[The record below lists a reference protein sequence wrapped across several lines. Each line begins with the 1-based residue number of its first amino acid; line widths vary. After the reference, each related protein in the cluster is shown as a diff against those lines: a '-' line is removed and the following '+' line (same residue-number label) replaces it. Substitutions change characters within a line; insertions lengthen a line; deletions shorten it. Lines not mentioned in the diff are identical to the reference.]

1 MPGQILGD
9 RYEVEK
15 QLGKKAGRWTLL
27 ARDLVTD
34 SPVILKVL
42 FIDDEMHQD
51 DLKLFTREVQT
62 LQTLDHPATP
72 KYLGYFEIDL
82 ANDGKA
88 LALIQSYID
97 GVSLEQYLGKGRALS
112 EKEALL
118 LAKAVLKILI
128 YLHDHDPPIVHR
140 DIKPSNVLL
149 SSRTEDSAAKIS
161 LVDFGSVKSFGV
173 SDHTSFTM
181 VGTDGYMPPEQMGR
195 RAVRASD
202 LYGLGMTLIRAIAEL
217 EPEEM
222 PKRGFRVEVNEIEQ
236 LRACNPAFVAWL
248 QQMTEPELDKRF
260 MSAQEALDVLRS
272 IQQSVVAS

>member
-34 SPVILKVL
+34 SAVILKLL

-62 LQTLDHPATP
+62 LQTLDHPAMP

-82 ANDGKA
+82 AHDGKA
-88 LALIQSYID
+88 LALIQSYIE
-97 GVSLEQYLGKGRALS
+97 GVSLDQYLSKGRILS
-112 EKEALL
+112 EKDTFL
-118 LAKAVLKILI
+118 LAKAVLKLLV
-128 YLHDHDPPIVHR
+128 YLHDHDPPIIHR

-149 SSRTEDSAAKIS
+149 SGRTEDSAAKIS
-161 LVDFGSVKSFGV
+161 LVDFGSVKSFGL
-173 SDHTSFTM
+173 SDHTSFTL

-202 LYGLGMTLIRAIAEL
+202 LYGLGMTLLRAITGL
-217 EPEEM
+217 EPQDM
-222 PKRGFRVEVNEIEQ
+222 PRYGLRVEVQELEQ
-236 LRACNPAFVAWL
+236 LAGCNPAFLDWL
-248 QQMTEPELDKRF
+248 QKMSEPELHQRF
-260 MSAQEALDVLRS
+260 ASAQEALEVLRS
-272 IQQSVVAS
+272 IQQSVVA